1 MTRLELART
10 RRYEGWLVGQFDRVL
25 VTSEVDKN
33 ALEGLA
39 REKSANQRTS
49 ELAKQLMSAGNRESE
64 IRNPKSEITVLPN
77 GVDLAYFCPDDTP
90 RDPATVLFSG
100 KMSYHANVTAALHL
114 VHDIMPLVWRERPE
128 VKVVIAGKDPPSE
141 IRNLDSAMPETA
153 GHAVRNPQSEIR
165 NVTVTGTIPD
175 LRPYLRSA
183 TVAVSPLLYGAGI
196 QNKVLEAM
204 ACGTPVVASSQAV
217 SALQTTDGE
226 DLLVASDAETFAH
239 HILAVLGDRSLAQ
252 RLGLAGRRYVEAHHD
267 WNEIAKRLEA
277 IYQEVQ

>member
-1 MTRLELART
+1 
-10 RRYEGWLVGQFDRVL
+10 
-25 VTSEVDKN
+25 VDKN

-39 REKSANQRTS
+39 REKSANRRIGES
-49 ELAKQLMSAGNRESE
+49 ANQLTNAGNRESE

-77 GVDLAYFCPDDTP
+77 GVDLSYFAPDDTP

-100 KMSYHANVTAALHL
+100 KMSYHANITAALHL
-114 VHDIMPLVWRERPE
+114 VYDIMPLVWKERPE
-128 VKVVIAGKDPPSE
+128 VKVIIAGKDPPSE
-141 IRNLDSAMPETA
+141 IRNPK
-153 GHAVRNPQSEIR
+153 SEIR
-165 NVTVTGTIPD
+165 NATVTGTVPD

-183 TVAVSPLLYGAGI
+183 AVAAAPVPYGAGI

-204 ACGTPVVASSQAV
+204 ACAAPVVASRQAV
-217 SALQTTDGE
+217 SALGAADGE
-226 DLLVASDAETFAH
+226 HLLVADDAEAFAY